1 MGIEVRGIGKRFGD
15 FVALDD
21 VELSVNSGALTALL
35 GPSGG
40 GKSTL
45 LRIIAGLDSADT
57 GTELIEGEDLTST
70 PARSRGVGF
79 CFQHYAP
86 FRHLSVRRNVAF
98 GLEIRKRP
106 KAEIKARVDEL
117 LELVGLSHLGERYP
131 SQLSGGQ
138 RQRMALARAL
148 AIEPK
153 VLLLDE
159 PFGALDAQVRTQLRL
174 WLRDLHATLPVT
186 TVLVTHDQEEAM
198 EVADRLAIINHGR
211 LEQVGTPADMYDHPA
226 NEFVLTFLGSATRL
240 GGQWVRPHDLVV
252 HPVDAGKPSAAAV
265 EGTVARVT
273 HLGFEVKVDVDL
285 ADDEACWVQL
295 SRGSAAELGLQA
307 GQRVWVARAD
317 ATSAPDRLPSLS
329 A

>member
-1 MGIEVRGIGKRFGD
+1 VSIHVQSISKRFGD
-15 FVALDD
+15 AVAVDD
-21 VELSVNSGALTALL
+21 VSLEVESGSLTALL

-45 LRIIAGLDSADT
+45 LRIIAGLDAPDT
-57 GTELIEGEDLTST
+57 GTVRIEGEDLTAT
-70 PARSRGVGF
+70 PARHRGVGF

-86 FRHLSVRRNVAF
+86 FRHLTVRRNVAF
-98 GLEIRKRP
+98 GLEVRRRP
-106 KAEIKARVDEL
+106 KAEINARVDEL
-117 LELVGLSHLGERYP
+117 LDLVGLAHLGGRYP

-159 PFGALDAQVRTQLRL
+159 PFGALDAQVRTQLRQ
-174 WLRDLHATLPVT
+174 WLRDLHDTLQVT

-198 EVADRLAIINHGR
+198 EVADRLAVINHGR

-226 NEFVLTFLGSATRL
+226 NEFVLTFLGPATRL
-240 GGQWVRPHDLVV
+240 GGTWVRPHDLVV
-252 HPVDAGKPSAAAV
+252 HRIADGVQLGAV
-265 EGTVARVT
+265 EGTVNRVT
-273 HLGFEVKVDVDL
+273 HLGFEVKVEVAL
-285 ADDEACWVQL
+285 AAGGDCWVQL
-295 SRGSAAELGLQA
+295 SRGIAAELGLQP
-307 GQRVWVARAD
+307 GEKVWVGRTNT
-317 ATSAPDRLPSLS
+317 ATHAPSPVPILS